1 LIKIVIP
8 RMSEWNINPLFLTC
22 IIVIIIGIVIWLWGK
37 NKPTLEPFILVG
49 DDNIYMPM
57 EPQPPATI
65 KYQIPIHQNQ
75 LTDTQLQS
83 IDSDILRNIRVNKVF
98 SQVDE
103 LNFYQ
108 IYNILKYFKN
118 QSITFSYTPDTN
130 QTIAKPELLPSEKII
145 ELNSGAINN
154 TDLNLFSRIKLELI
168 SAFNHAIIKSGYYL
182 PYHKYQF
189 FKIINSN
196 LISENIILN
205 PSGINYTMTLTIAR
219 EFKYQQFVLYY
230 DIDLLGNPGG
240 GSGSGDLTI
249 KINKIEIIGLPIPKT
264 IEFHENRK
272 TVKPPEKDLEA
283 AVDAAFETNN
293 DRTRRN
299 DIFRGQVSDSQSFD
313 VQPIGDGKI
322 FQSPETKFIDITER
336 GDMDPTLFDP
346 NSQVAAV
353 ESRVMNMARDQ
364 QFRNHRCFGLVD
376 GISKQLSD
384 YNDNPIFCTSFHPEI
399 GQNGIWDAPCQ
410 VNSDCPFYKAN
421 GNYPNEFGKCD
432 KASGKC
438 EMPLGVI
445 PIGYTKY
452 GRLEPVCYNCG
463 MESSDNRCC
472 GVQADMIKA
481 GKVGFK
487 TPDYIFKGD
496 TATRK
501 SYKSDIE
508 AQGLKAN
515 PSI

>member
-1 LIKIVIP
+1 
-8 RMSEWNINPLFLTC
+8 MTEWNINPLFLIC
-22 IIVIIIGIVIWLWGK
+22 IMIIIIGIVIWLWGK

-57 EPQPPATI
+57 QPQAPATI

-103 LNFYQ
+103 LDFYQ

-118 QSITFSYTPDTN
+118 QSITFTYIPDTN
-130 QTIAKPELLPSEKII
+130 QTKPELLPSEKII

-154 TDLNLFSRIKLELI
+154 TDLNLFTRIKLELI

-196 LISENIILN
+196 LISENSILN
-205 PSGINYTMTLTIAR
+205 PSGINYTFTMTIAR
-219 EFKYQQFVLYY
+219 EFKYQQFTLYY
-230 DIDLLGNPGG
+230 DIDLLSNS
-240 GSGSGDLTI
+240 GSGSNSGNPSDGSGSRDLTI

-272 TVKPPEKDLEA
+272 TVKPPEKDLTA
-283 AVDAAFETNN
+283 AVNAAFEVDK
-293 DRTRRN
+293 DRNRRN
-299 DIFRGQVSDSQSFD
+299 DIFQGQVSDSQSFD

-322 FQSPETKFIDITER
+322 FQSPDTKFIDITER
-336 GDMDPTLFDP
+336 SDMDPTLFDP

-376 GISKQLSD
+376 GISKELPD
-384 YNDNPIFCTSFHPEI
+384 YNDNPLFCTSFHPEI

-432 KASGKC
+432 KQSGKC

-463 MESSDNRCC
+463 MDSTDNRCC
-472 GVQADMIKA
+472 GVQAEMINS
-481 GKVGFK
+481 GNVGFK

-496 TATRK
+496 TAIRK
-501 SYKSDIE
+501 SYKNDIE
-508 AQGLKAN
+508 SQGLKAN